1 MIGGLLGGL
10 VRRNEETGLNPLQ
23 NIAASMDAL
32 VMPKYR
38 MGEQIR
44 QQGLQRVAADRR
56 NATIA
61 ELQKRADAGDTI
73 AQRYLQGIQSGA
85 LDMKTGFAGYLNEVA
100 ANERF
105 QKQLNAQAARA
116 NASARSNKFV
126 VVGKQIVNRETG
138 EVIYNAPDTPSIRRF
153 NPATGEYE
161 TITGIDPSQLD
172 LKESEVSSTMYGGR
186 MLQAQQVLDDVES
199 EGTDLYQ
206 HIVKGIPLA
215 SNYLT
220 SPQFKMYE
228 QAQRNFINAV
238 LRRESGAAIAE
249 SEFANARIQYFPQPN
264 DPPEVIELKRKN
276 RELAIE
282 LMLSGAGAGGQ
293 YAKDKAA
300 EIGVP
305 DVPKTGGGSTVIK
318 TF

>member
-1 MIGGLLGGL
+1 M
-10 VRRNEETGLNPLQ
+10 Q
-23 NIAASMDAL
+23 
-32 VMPKYR
+32 
-38 MGEQIR
+38 R
-44 QQGLQRVAADRR
+44 Q
-56 NATIA
+56 
-61 ELQKRADAGDTI
+61 
-73 AQRYLQGIQSGA
+73 
-85 LDMKTGFAGYLNEVA
+85 LD
-100 ANERF
+100 
-105 QKQLNAQAARA
+105 AQAARA

-138 EVIYNAPDTPSIRRF
+138 EVIYNAPNTPSIRRF

-172 LKESEVSSTMYGGR
+172 LKESEVASTIYGGR
-186 MLQAQQVLDDVES
+186 MVQAQQVLDDVES

-249 SEFANARIQYFPQPN
+249 SEFENARIQYFPQPN

-282 LMLSGAGAGGQ
+282 LMLAGAGAGGQ
-293 YAKDKAA
+293 YARDKAT

-318 TF
+318 TFP